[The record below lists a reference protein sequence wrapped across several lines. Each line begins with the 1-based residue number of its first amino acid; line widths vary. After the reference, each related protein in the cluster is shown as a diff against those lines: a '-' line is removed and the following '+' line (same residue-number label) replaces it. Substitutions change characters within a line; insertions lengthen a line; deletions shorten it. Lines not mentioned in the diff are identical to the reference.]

1 MLALFDKTESFTNGS
16 KIQVDENYLRKS
28 ILEPQ
33 SEIVNGYQP
42 VMPTYQGLIN
52 NRELDALVAYIKS
65 IKDN

>member
-1 MLALFDKTESFTNGS
+1 MESFTNGS